1 MSTELSQWTVIVPC
15 HNAVKTLRRCIEAV
29 QTQSRRPGEVVV
41 VDDASDDGTAE
52 IAEALGCK
60 VIRVEPNRGPA
71 AARNRG
77 AAEAAGEVLF
87 FLDADIE
94 LRPDALARA
103 AAVLEGD
110 PRIGLVQGVYAAE
123 PMIDDG
129 PVERYKTLFE
139 HHWRT
144 RSAGRGGAT
153 LFALT
158 AIRTEVFKATGGFD
172 EALRSGED
180 VDLGSRLP
188 EDAVVVTDPGV
199 VGRHDDVDRLGALLE
214 EQWRR
219 SLRFAEL
226 VFRARKAG
234 PGRSSEHRP
243 AVSTGAFGPAA
254 VLAAAAIPA
263 SVPLV
268 LWSPWLAL
276 APVAFA
282 IGFGAACAP
291 LLRIA
296 ARRGIGWAAAV
307 YGLHLLYVGT
317 SGLASA
323 VGVFRPL
330 RGRS

>member
-1 MSTELSQWTVIVPC
+1 MPTELSQWTVIVPC
-15 HNAVKTLRRCIEAV
+15 HNAAKTLRRCLEAV
-29 QTQSRRPGEVVV
+29 RSQHRSPGQVVV
-41 VDDASDDGTAE
+41 VDDASDDDTAS
-52 IAEALGCK
+52 IAEGSGCT
-60 VIRVEPNRGPA
+60 VIRVAPNRGPA

-103 AAVLEGD
+103 AAVLDED
-110 PRIGLVQGVYAAE
+110 PDIGLVQGVYDAE

-144 RSAGRGGAT
+144 RAAGRGGAT

-158 AIRTEVFKATGGFD
+158 AIRTEVFKAAGGFD

-188 EDAVVVTDPGV
+188 EGTVVVTDPGI
-199 VGRHDDVDRLGALLE
+199 VGRHDDVDRLGAMLN

-226 VFRARKAG
+226 VFRGRKAG
-234 PGRSSEHRP
+234 PDRP
-243 AVSTGAFGPAA
+243 SVSTRAFGPSA

-263 SVPLV
+263 SAPLM
-268 LWSPWLAL
+268 LWSPWLVW
-276 APVAFA
+276 APVVFA
-282 IGFGAACAP
+282 VGFGLACAS
-291 LLRIA
+291 LLRA
-296 ARRGIGWAAAV
+296 AAARGIGWAVAV
-307 YGLHLLYVGT
+307 YVLHLLYVGT

-323 VGVFRPL
+323 VGLLRPL